1 MAGGAAG
8 LLAGRRAACHWTS
21 RDMLAAFGAEPV
33 NERVVVDGSI
43 ITGGGVTAGIDF
55 ALRVAAEIAG
65 EATAMATQ
73 LRIEYDPAPPFASG
87 SPDTA
92 PADIVTAVRA
102 RAAAMLD
109 LRRAQV
115 ERAAL
120 ALRSME
126 PARSLPAI
134 TAP

>member
-1 MAGGAAG
+1 
-8 LLAGRRAACHWTS
+8 
-21 RDMLAAFGAEPV
+21 V

-109 LRRAQV
+109 LRRGQV